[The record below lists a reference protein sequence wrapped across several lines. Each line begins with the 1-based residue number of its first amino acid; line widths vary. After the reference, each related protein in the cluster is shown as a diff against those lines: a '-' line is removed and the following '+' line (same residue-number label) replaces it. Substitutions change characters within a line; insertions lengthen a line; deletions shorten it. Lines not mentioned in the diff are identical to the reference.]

1 MHWLLPGK
9 ALSNGLRIVSSDT
22 EIIVMQ
28 SLVHEVKNFVLYIDH
43 DNNISGL
50 NWDDI
55 VANPVATLPK
65 VFSPQKVINA
75 GRKEDEKLPDFY
87 SDLKRASKEMDP
99 DNGSETSG
107 DEDDPDFVDSDYEVD
122 IKDDDLFTDNVDEL
136 QKEWLQATSLAKER
150 SLSGS

>member
-1 MHWLLPGK
+1 
-9 ALSNGLRIVSSDT
+9 
-22 EIIVMQ
+22 MQ

-75 GRKEDEKLPDFY
+75 RRRMRSY
-87 SDLKRASKEMDP
+87 QIS
-99 DNGSETSG
+99 
-107 DEDDPDFVDSDYEVD
+107 
-122 IKDDDLFTDNVDEL
+122 
-136 QKEWLQATSLAKER
+136 SLT
-150 SLSGS
+150 